1 MSKLKFS
8 PQREYGRITSFVG
21 VYADGSLF
29 PQLQRVALL
38 VRQEGL
44 GARMTPAILH
54 VDSIIGDD
62 LEGDGSI
69 DFPFESVARA
79 EMLNPRAEIFY
90 DGVWTAP
97 APLPEPVRVHSRR
110 WHTITAAALAFCVG
124 TMVHS
129 PAAAI
134 VCCLAVV
141 VGAVIA
147 ASSEPR

>member
-1 MSKLKFS
+1 M
-8 PQREYGRITSFVG
+8 
-21 VYADGSLF
+21 D
-29 PQLQRVALL
+29 
-38 VRQEGL
+38 
-44 GARMTPAILH
+44 PAILH
-54 VDSIIGDD
+54 VDSINGDD
-62 LEGDGSI
+62 LEGDGSR

-90 DGVWTAP
+90 NGVWTAP